1 MSSTERSHLFLD
13 WNPSPP
19 EPVELAASDL
29 TVNWEVGPSGWPRGA
44 EPTPGPGALAHLK
57 FHPDSDP
64 TPGDSAVSPGVA
76 IGGPLAGPAA
86 AADGPGRASGIAF
99 PACGEGI
106 GGFRLVSELG
116 RGAFGRVYL
125 AEEAGLGNR
134 PVALKVTRAEGDEP
148 RILARL
154 QHTHIV
160 PIYSVRDDGETGLRL
175 MCMPYFGGANLAQ
188 VLDAASVASPRAG
201 AGLSLIEA
209 LDIVGGPAPSETR
222 HPASIPRARAASPA
236 GPPLAGAASEV
247 AGASRWGAPGP
258 LRSAL
263 GRIPRWSRS
272 LLKAPSGA
280 GLGPVD
286 DRDPVQPARRF
297 FREAGFV
304 RSAAW
309 IAARLAEGLEH
320 APSRGL
326 LHRDLKPSN
335 ILLAADGTPMLLD
348 FNLAANALRPAEG
361 DRALMGGTLPYMAP
375 EHLDAF
381 HPNGT
386 TPPEAVD
393 ERSDI
398 YAMGLI
404 LFEMIA
410 GHHPFPEPPA
420 GRPLPDVV
428 RAMALERLGS
438 PPSPRASNPDV
449 PPGLD
454 AIVRKA
460 LDPDPARRHARAGDL
475 AEDLRR
481 FLEDRPLKYT
491 PEPSFRER
499 LAKWSRRNPR
509 ATGASTV
516 GSLAL
521 LMILAVC
528 ASAWTLSEHLGAASA
543 RLRLRGFEARFDEC
557 QFLLNTAG
565 GPVEHLARGIE
576 LAESALAGAG
586 VALDEPERGGPPAG
600 PWVES
605 LAAEEQVAVRGN
617 LSELILLVATARVVQ
632 AERSGSEQKRRGA
645 LEGSIARLDL
655 AERIDPHP
663 PRVLFENRARYY
675 SALGEAAQAGA
686 DRRRRDATPLTT
698 GRDFYLQGTALLA
711 QGHPDRAEPALLRS
725 VGLEPRRFWSWFA
738 LGLCHYDQG
747 RFAEAAG
754 DFAVCTVLTPRFA
767 WPWMNRGLALA
778 RAGRLIE
785 ARESYTRA
793 IEADDRLPEAPAN
806 RGLAHLELGDAP
818 SAVADLDR
826 AIALGLRT
834 PPIRAAHAEAL
845 ARSGRRDQAL
855 RSLDALIAEDAEAP
869 LPRIARGTLLAAT
882 DPAAAE
888 ADFRQILASSPND
901 PAAHLGLARLRR
913 TSDPRAALLEA
924 NLALEAD
931 PNRLDALELRAWLRA
946 KLGDAGTLDDLD
958 RLLHA
963 PTPHRLYNAACALA
977 LLHEARPDL
986 KLAPRAVDLIR
997 RALESGFPPASIPN
1011 DPDLKS
1017 LRDLPA
1023 FRTLLGSTLT
1033 DPSAAAPR
1041 RPDPAPNRGPQS
1053 LVDRAWPRR

>member
-1 MSSTERSHLFLD
+1 MSLNKRSDLFLN
-13 WNPSPP
+13 WNPSSSGEADPATSDVTVSWEVVP
-19 EPVELAASDL
+19 AAPVRPELA
-29 TVNWEVGPSGWPRGA
+29 SGA
-44 EPTPGPGALAHLK
+44 NAMAHFTL
-57 FHPDSDP
+57 HPDPDP
-64 TPGDSAVSPGVA
+64 PPANPAGLLGATLDAPVA
-76 IGGPLAGPAA
+76 GTLEPEGGSGH
-86 AADGPGRASGIAF
+86 ASEVAF
-99 PACGEGI
+99 PLCGEGI

-160 PIYSVRDDGETGLRL
+160 PIYSVRDDPETGLRL

-188 VLDAASVASPRAG
+188 VLDAATVASPRAG
-201 AGLSLIEA
+201 TGLSLIEA
-209 LDIVGGPAPSETR
+209 LDVVGGPAPSETGR
-222 HPASIPRARAASPA
+222 PASIPRVRPGLPARPAPGADSAAAA
-236 GPPLAGAASEV
+236 GS
-247 AGASRWGAPGP
+247 SRWSTPRP
-258 LRSAL
+258 LMSAL
-263 GRIPRWSRS
+263 VRIPLWSRS
-272 LLKAPSGA
+272 LLKPRSKA

-297 FREAGFV
+297 YRESGFV

-309 IAARLAEGLEH
+309 IAARLTEGLEH
-320 APSRGL
+320 AHSRGL

-335 ILLAADGTPMLLD
+335 ILIAADGTPMLLD
-348 FNLAANALRPAEG
+348 FNLATDADHLGEG
-361 DRALMGGTLPYMAP
+361 DRVLMGGTLPYMAP

-381 HPNGT
+381 HPSGT

-410 GHHPFPEPPA
+410 GHHPFPEPPS
-420 GRPLPDVV
+420 GRPLIEVV

-449 PPGLD
+449 PLSLD

-460 LDPDPARRHARAGDL
+460 LDPDPGRRHARAGDL

-481 FLEDRPLKYT
+481 FLDDRPLKYT
-491 PEPSFRER
+491 SEPSLRER

-516 GSLAL
+516 GALAL
-521 LMILAVC
+521 LVILMVGL
-528 ASAWTLSEHLGAASA
+528 SAWTLSEHLGAASA
-543 RLRLRGFEARFDEC
+543 RLRLRAFEAQFDEC
-557 QFLLNTAG
+557 QFLLNTAS
-565 GPVEHLARGIE
+565 GPVEHLGRGIR
-576 LAESALAGAG
+576 LAEDAIAGAG
-586 VALDEPERGGPPAG
+586 VPIDGGAG
-600 PWVES
+600 GRPGAGRWVES
-605 LAAEEQVAVRGN
+605 LVPEDRVAMRGN

-632 AERSGSEQKRRGA
+632 AERSRSEEKRRKA

-655 AERIDPHP
+655 AERLDPHP
-663 PRVLFENRARYY
+663 PRILFENRSRYY
-675 SALGEAAQAGA
+675 SALGEAAMAAA
-686 DRRRRDATPLTT
+686 DRKRRDATPVAT

-711 QGHPDRAEPALLRS
+711 QGHPDQAEPPLLKS
-725 VGLEPRRFWSWFA
+725 VGLEPRRFWAWFA

-767 WPWMNRGLALA
+767 WPWLNRGLALA
-778 RAGRLIE
+778 RSGRLVE
-785 ARESYTRA
+785 ARESYNRA
-793 IEADDRLPEAPAN
+793 IEADGRLPEALAN
-806 RGLAHLELGDAP
+806 RGLAALELGDAP
-818 SAVADLDR
+818 AAVADLAR
-826 AIALGLRT
+826 AIALGLRDL
-834 PPIRAAHAEAL
+834 PIRAAYAEAL
-845 ARSGRRDQAL
+845 ARSGRRAEAMKAL
-855 RSLDALIAEDAEAP
+855 DRMIAESPEAP
-869 LPRIARGTLLAAT
+869 LPRVARGTLLTST

-888 ADFRQILASSPND
+888 ADFRQILAASPSD

-913 TSDPRAALLEA
+913 QSDPRAALAEA
-924 NLALEAD
+924 DLALNAD
-931 PNRLDALELRAWLRA
+931 PNRPDGLELRAWLRA
-946 KLGDAGTLDDLD
+946 RLGDPRALDDLD

-963 PTPHRLYNAACALA
+963 PTAHRLYNAACALA

-986 KLAPRAVDLIR
+986 GLAPRAVALIR
-997 RALESGFPPASIPN
+997 RALESGFPPDSIPA

-1017 LRDLPA
+1017 LADLPA
-1023 FRTLLGSTLT
+1023 FRALLGPALT
-1033 DPSAAAPR
+1033 SPHAIRPSKP
-1041 RPDPAPNRGPQS
+1041 
-1053 LVDRAWPRR
+1053 